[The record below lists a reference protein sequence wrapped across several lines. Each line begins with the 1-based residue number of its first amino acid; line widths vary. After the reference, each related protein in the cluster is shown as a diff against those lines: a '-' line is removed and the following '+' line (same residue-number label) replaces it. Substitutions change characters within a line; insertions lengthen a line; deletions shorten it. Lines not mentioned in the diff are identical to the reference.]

1 MDRPCLGRGGAP
13 VDSRSGTDAGSRSCI
28 LSPCAVALRGCS
40 SLQPSRKPAPRG
52 IVQSG
57 ILHVKGLS
65 VSRRD
70 AGCGRAAV
78 QGGGAAVGAWPG
90 EQCSAP
96 GLALSRSM
104 ERSLWS
110 GGASKLV
117 QLKQLNDTSLVLL
130 PFFFF
135 FLTGECAKT

>member
-1 MDRPCLGRGGAP
+1 M
-13 VDSRSGTDAGSRSCI
+13 DSRSGADARGRSCI
-28 LSPCAVALRGCS
+28 LSPHAVALRGCS
-40 SLQPSRKPAPRG
+40 SLQPSRQPAPRG
-52 IVQSG
+52 IAQSG
-57 ILHVKGLS
+57 ILRVKGLS

-78 QGGGAAVGAWPG
+78 QGGGAAVGAWPA

-104 ERSLWS
+104 ERSLRS
-110 GGASKLV
+110 NAASKLV

-130 PFFFF
+130 LFFF
-135 FLTGECAKT
+135 FLTDECAKT